1 MSGCSSDALARRLNA
16 AAGQSGRLSV
26 DFTSGWVY
34 TPAKSCLAEMGMNY
48 QFDTDKISQHV
59 VKYGVD
65 MRPAVLPDQD
75 RARLQD
81 YGNWL
86 VAQFPEVFETMLVGP
101 RELRVQRTFLLP
113 NAKRVELPTF
123 VLTGRGPVFTFPER
137 LYIDRPHELAI
148 PDKDKIFSKAFN
160 EMRTRFPERTVPQVG
175 VVHEFVFDTEFTDS
189 LEVVASSLKHETWRD
204 RIKNLRLFLE
214 MPTDDKNVNIELRP
228 PHVQRAGPFS
238 PTSPEGM
245 KFGIIVNVDIN
256 NRQTGGSLT
265 ASQVADILAFAN
277 DFVPDELI
285 RFLNNEE

>member
-1 MSGCSSDALARRLNA
+1 
-16 AAGQSGRLSV
+16 
-26 DFTSGWVY
+26 
-34 TPAKSCLAEMGMNY
+34 MNY
-48 QFDTDKISQHV
+48 LFDTDKISQHI

-65 MRPAVLPDQD
+65 IRPAVLPDQD

-123 VLTGRGPVFTFPER
+123 VLTHRGPVFTFPER

-160 EMRTRFPERTVPQVG
+160 EMRTRFPERAVPQVG

-189 LEVVASSLKHETWRD
+189 LEVVASSLKYDAWRD
-204 RIKNLRLFLE
+204 RVKNLRLFLE
-214 MPTDDKNVNIELRP
+214 MPTDDKNVNVELRP
-228 PHVQRAGPFS
+228 THVQRAGQFS
-238 PTSPEGM
+238 SAPSEGM

-256 NRQTGGSLT
+256 NRQSSGSLT
-265 ASQVADILAFAN
+265 ASQVADILAFAS
-277 DFVPDELI
+277 DFVSDELI